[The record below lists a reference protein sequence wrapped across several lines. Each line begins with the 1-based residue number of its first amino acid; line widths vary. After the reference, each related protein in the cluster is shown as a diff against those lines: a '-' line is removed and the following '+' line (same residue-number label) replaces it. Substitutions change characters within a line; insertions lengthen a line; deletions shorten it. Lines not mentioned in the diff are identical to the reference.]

1 MRAAG
6 ARILVRQMEDATF
19 NAEAIEAWNGVL
31 FDKWVRFRHLLTD
44 GLAAHGDAVL
54 AAHPPAEGAHVLDLG
69 CALGDT
75 TQTIARMIGP
85 RGLAVGVDAAER
97 FIAAARQDA
106 AAGVQNIRFEVVD
119 VQSGPLGG
127 PYDHAFSR
135 MGIMFFASPVMA
147 LRNVRRALRPG
158 GLLAAVVWRRREDN
172 PWLHEAQLAVEALV
186 PKPEET
192 DQPTCGPGP
201 FSMAGPD
208 MVSAQ
213 LLAAG
218 FVRPTFERHEHDI
231 RIGLDLEEA
240 IEFAMALGPAG
251 ELLRLAGAQAEPLLP
266 KVLSALRE
274 VLSRYVGPDGVMAP
288 SSTWI
293 ITARAP

>member
-1 MRAAG
+1 MG
-6 ARILVRQMEDATF
+6 DGSF
-19 NAEAIEAWNGVL
+19 NAGAIEAWNGVL
-31 FDKWVRFRHLLTD
+31 FDKWIRFRHLLTD
-44 GLAAHGDAVL
+44 GLAEHGDAVL
-54 AAHPPAEGAHVLDLG
+54 AAHPPGEGARVLDLG
-69 CALGDT
+69 CGMGDT
-75 TQTIARMIGP
+75 TRTIARVVGP
-85 RGLAVGVDAAER
+85 GGLAVGVDAAER
-97 FIAAARQDA
+97 FIETAREEATAAR
-106 AAGVQNIRFEVVD
+106 VHNVRFEVVD

-127 PYDHAFSR
+127 PYDYAFSR

-172 PWLHEAQLAVEALV
+172 PWLHDAQLAVEALV
-186 PKPEET
+186 PPPEET

-201 FSMAGPD
+201 FSMSGAD
-208 MVSAQ
+208 TVSAQ

-231 RIGLDLEEA
+231 RIGTDLDEA

-251 ELLRLAGAQAEPLLP
+251 ELLRLAGAQAEPLRP
-266 KVLSALRE
+266 QVLAALRE
-274 VLSRYVGPDGVMAP
+274 VLSRYVGPDGVVAP

-293 ITARAP
+293 VTATAP

>member
-1 MRAAG
+1 MG
-6 ARILVRQMEDATF
+6 VSTPS
-19 NAEAIEAWNGVL
+19 AIEAWNGVL

-44 GLAAHGDAVL
+44 GLAEHGNAVL
-54 AAHPPAEGAHVLDLG
+54 AAHPPGEGTRVIDLG
-69 CALGDT
+69 CGLGDT
-75 TQTIARMIGP
+75 TLTIARLVGP

-97 FIAAARQDA
+97 FIEFCREDAA
-106 AAGVQNIRFEVVD
+106 AAGVENARFEAVD
-119 VQSGPLGG
+119 VQSGALGG
-127 PYDHAFSR
+127 PYDYAFSR

-172 PWLHEAQLAVEALV
+172 PWLHDAQLAVEALV
-186 PKPEET
+186 PEPEET

-201 FSMAGPD
+201 FSMSGAD

-231 RIGLDLEEA
+231 RIGTDLEEA

-251 ELLRLAGAQAEPLLP
+251 ELLRLAGAQAEPLRP
-266 KVLSALRE
+266 QVFAALRE
-274 VLSRYVGPDGVMAP
+274 VLSRYEGPDGVMAP

>member
-1 MRAAG
+1 MG
-6 ARILVRQMEDATF
+6 DASF

-44 GLAAHGDAVL
+44 GLAEHGDAVL

-69 CALGDT
+69 CGIGDT

-97 FIAAARQDA
+97 FISVAREDAA
-106 AAGVQNIRFEVVD
+106 AAGVQNVRFEVVD

-127 PYDHAFSR
+127 PYDQAFSR
-135 MGIMFFASPVMA
+135 MGIMFFASPVIA
-147 LRNVRRALRPG
+147 LRNVRRALRPAG
-158 GLLAAVVWRRREDN
+158 MLAAVVWRRREDN
-172 PWLHEAQLAVEALV
+172 PWLHDAQLAVEALV
-186 PKPEET
+186 PHPGES

-201 FSMAGPD
+201 FSMSSPD
-208 MVSAQ
+208 LVSAQ

-251 ELLRLAGAQAEPLLP
+251 ELLRLAGAEAEPLRP
-266 KVLSALRE
+266 QVLSALRE
-274 VLSRYVGPDGVMAP
+274 VLSRYAGPDGVVAP